1 MRHSQ
6 QSGVATER
14 GTGRAGGP
22 AVRRV
27 ALALA
32 AFWNAAQTV
41 RAESFTIPTLA
52 GDVNVPLV
60 HVDRGGTV
68 LRPSDPA
75 APAFSAPT
83 IYSAPL
89 PSGSGARALG
99 LSGAFTA
106 IADDATAASWNP
118 AGLTQLER
126 PEFSFVYRLKREQNR
141 HWSGN
146 EDYRVGD
153 DDFYGNA
160 LNYLSAVMPFRI
172 WERNA
177 VFSLNFQEVF
187 DFTQR
192 FHADFSSRTS
202 RSEHQSRSDTS
213 HETITRH
220 YDLANGYI
228 DLTEY
233 LTTHRTTSLF
243 QQLSSSTLGRLRFEQ
258 EGSVQAVTPAFAVEV
273 TPRFSLGIAVNIYQD
288 ALLGA
293 DAIRSQTRARYSG
306 TLDSQSRVTDTH
318 MTSGDWSYSGEYVS
332 PTVSFPLDPD
342 HGKVPEYSTTESLDD
357 LTRLQYEGYYD
368 VYDRI
373 DDFRGINAT
382 LGALW
387 NASEKLTLGFCLDL
401 PWTARARQHRTV
413 RAGVTVPDYP
423 AADTAMRSRVAKD
436 IEFDFPLY
444 WAAGA
449 AWHWNNRL
457 TTSLDISQT
466 QWSRYAF
473 KAEGEPRINPLDGT
487 PHGRHPIDDC
497 WAVHTGTEYLWVL
510 ARTEIPFRAG
520 LFWEQRP
527 AVGQPDDYWGFSL
540 GSGFSIGRGENK
552 LIIDA
557 AYIFSW
563 GNDVMG
569 TLVPGQQESL
579 GTDVRRHDL
588 YVSCIYH
595 F

>member
-6 QSGVATER
+6 RSGVVTRR

-22 AVRRV
+22 A
-27 ALALA
+27 ALCIALVLA
-32 AFWNAAQTV
+32 AFSGAAQAI

-52 GDVNVPLV
+52 GDVAVPLV
-60 HVDRGGTV
+60 HVAPVGAV

-75 APAFSAPT
+75 VPAFSAPT

-99 LSGAFTA
+99 LGGAFTA
-106 IADDATAASWNP
+106 VADDATAASWNP

-160 LNYLSAVMPFRI
+160 LNYLSAVMPTRLF
-172 WERNA
+172 EHNV

-192 FHADFSSRTS
+192 FHADFSSLTS
-202 RSEHQSRSDTS
+202 LSEHQSRSDTS

-220 YDLANGYI
+220 YDLANGYL

-233 LTTHRTTSLF
+233 LTTHRTTTLF
-243 QQLSSSTLGRLRFEQ
+243 QQLSSSTLGRMRFQQ
-258 EGSVQAVTPAFAVEV
+258 EGSVQAVTPAIAVEV
-273 TPRFSLGIAVNIYQD
+273 APRFSLGIAVNIYQD

-306 TLDSQSRVTDTH
+306 TMDSQSRVTDTLT
-318 MTSGDWSYSGEYVS
+318 TSGDWSYSGEYMS
-332 PTVSFPLDPD
+332 PTVAFPLDPD
-342 HGKVPEYSTTESLDD
+342 RGKVPEYSTTESVDE

-373 DDFRGINAT
+373 DDFRGVNAT

-401 PWTARARQHRTV
+401 PWTAHARQHKTV

-423 AADTAMRSRVAKD
+423 AADTAMLSRVAKD

-444 WAAGA
+444 WAAGG
-449 AWHWNNRL
+449 AWQWNNRL
-457 TTSLDISQT
+457 TTSLDVSQT

-487 PHGRHPIDDC
+487 PHGRHPLDDC

-520 LFWEQRP
+520 FFWEQRP
-527 AVGQPDDYWGFSL
+527 AVGQPDDYWGISL

-569 TLVPGQQESL
+569 TLVPGQQDSL

-595 F
+595 C